1 VVNRGLQDRA
11 EEDPADIRKRELA
24 RARKR
29 RHRKR
34 EKDHELVLDVALKD
48 DFVTWALERGLV
60 DERRAWDR
68 GVLAGIARR
77 IIETAMG
84 TNAAPVTRPSGNAPT
99 TSRP

>member
-1 VVNRGLQDRA
+1 MSFHPDHGEGDA
-11 EEDPADIRKRELA
+11 AARKRELA

-34 EKDHELVLDVALKD
+34 EKEHELVLDVALKD

-68 GVLAGIARR
+68 GVLANIARR

-84 TNAAPVTRPSGNAPT
+84 TAAPVTRPSGNAPT